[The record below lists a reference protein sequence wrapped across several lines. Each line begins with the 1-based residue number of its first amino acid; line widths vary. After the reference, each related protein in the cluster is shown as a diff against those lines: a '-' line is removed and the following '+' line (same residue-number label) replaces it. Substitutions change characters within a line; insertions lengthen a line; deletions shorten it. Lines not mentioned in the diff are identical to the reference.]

1 MDDLTPDARLAH
13 GWSKE
18 EKYKSPRL
26 RAGAEKLNSPLS
38 ERPAT
43 FESPQG
49 QRYEAEAPG

>member
-1 MDDLTPDARLAH
+1 MDDLTPDARPAH
-13 GWSKE
+13 VWSKE

-26 RAGAEKLNSPLS
+26 RAGAEKLNSPVS

-49 QRYEAEAPG
+49 QRNEAESPG